1 MTRLAPLTPL
11 LIVGLGCGTRPSS
24 ATLTGA
30 LPFHTGLYSL
40 EFFGAPKRSATA
52 LADRRSERARG
63 ISRLSPRGLVAADVM
78 LRHDDATWQGVPASD
93 ADGTF
98 DLQLTAGD
106 GALRGLNT
114 WTTGPVV
121 TGTMRGVMKSTTML
135 GAAEKLGEYQVT
147 LAGEDGAPNARING
161 NVSLDGVITHGVV
174 FGTVVFKNNAG
185 VSVPCASGTVAWIL
199 SLEGSISS
207 GVQ

>member
-1 MTRLAPLTPL
+1 MTRLAPVTLL
-11 LIVGLGCGTRPSS
+11 LIVGIGCGTRPSS

-40 EFFGAPKRSATA
+40 EFFGAEAVGNG
-52 LADRRSERARG
+52 ARG
-63 ISRLSPRGLVAADVM
+63 STIQACPGIARLSPRGLVAADVM
-78 LRHDDATWQGVPASD
+78 LRHDDATWHGVPASD

-147 LAGEDGAPNARING
+147 LAGEDGTPNARING

-174 FGTVVFKNNAG
+174 FGAVVFKNNAG
-185 VSVPCASGTVAWIL
+185 VSVPCASGTVSWIL